1 MRVSTVVSHRRSGWE
16 PIFIGRSRGDP
27 PYEERF
33 SWEGRADKMTQS
45 LAMCLLGYEY
55 HVLSTPFLVHRVNNI
70 VTAFFLKKTT
80 FSAFSL
86 RPLWRPGGPVATS
99 TPRPCT
105 NRTRS

>member
-55 HVLSTPFLVHRVNNI
+55 HVLSSPFLVHRVNNI
-70 VTAFFLKKTT
+70 VTAFF
-80 FSAFSL
+80 
-86 RPLWRPGGPVATS
+86 
-99 TPRPCT
+99 
-105 NRTRS
+105 